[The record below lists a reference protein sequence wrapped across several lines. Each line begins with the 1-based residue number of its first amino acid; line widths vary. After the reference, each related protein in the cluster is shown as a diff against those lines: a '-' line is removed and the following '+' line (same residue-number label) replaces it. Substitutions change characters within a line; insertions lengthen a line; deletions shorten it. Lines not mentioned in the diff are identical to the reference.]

1 MALFEDREKVKRDIS
16 KILYRIGAIKF
27 GSFRLTSGRLSPY
40 YIDLRLIPSFPEAFH
55 EISEVLVR
63 FIKKDLGEGT
73 FDRIAGIP
81 TAGIPFAST
90 IAYLMGKPFLYIRQA
105 KKLHGRERR
114 VEGIL
119 SPGDRVLLI
128 DDLITTG
135 SSLLKAAKAIVAEG
149 GIVKDAVVLLDREE
163 GGKEN
168 LYKEGISL
176 HAAFKISEIAQTL
189 YELDAIDEE
198 HLKLICNQIRGG

>member
-1 MALFEDREKVKRDIS
+1 M
-16 KILYRIGAIKF
+16 
-27 GSFRLTSGRLSPY
+27 
-40 YIDLRLIPSFPEAFH
+40 
-55 EISEVLVR
+55 
-63 FIKKDLGEGT
+63 

-90 IAYLMGKPFLYIRQA
+90 IAYLMNKPFIYIRQA

-114 VEGIL
+114 VEGLL

-163 GGKEN
+163 GGKER
-168 LYKEGISL
+168 LSKEGISL
-176 HAAFKISEIAQTL
+176 RAVFKISEIAQTL

-198 HLKLICNQIRGG
+198 HLKLIYNQIKRS